1 MISMMSKGK
10 CRKWLGQRKKK
21 KLETRYLDQGM
32 EFGFDPKWIGKASEV
47 LNKEGRMV
55 LTHSKIAFAFEYR
68 LDLGVARIEGEKPV
82 KKIIV
87 TRSRLDGLD

>member
-10 CRKWLGQRKKK
+10 CGKWLGQRTKT
-21 KLETRYLDQGM
+21 KLETWYLDQGM

-55 LTHSKIAFAFEYR
+55 LTHSKITFA
-68 LDLGVARIEGEKPV
+68 LSTD
-82 KKIIV
+82 
-87 TRSRLDGLD
+87 